1 MSRSSPVLS
10 LAGAGGSS
18 GRDGPVSMPVTAC
31 AAGVASPGVS
41 GTGSPVSSGAA
52 PNPVTGMSMTGMS
65 LELSSM
71 AGTPPSPST
80 SSLAAP
86 LAAPAASSAGSLWIL
101 SPNPADRSMPAS
113 GSFGASNRVS
123 SVAGVSDGSAAGPA
137 SSSARRRNSS
147 NLAAMA
153 VTGNGMAPSA
163 SARSGRA
170 SGPAASL
177 CRTASIGAPSTA
189 DRCASS

>member
-52 PNPVTGMSMTGMS
+52 PNPVNGMSMTGMS

-80 SSLAAP
+80 SSLAA
-86 LAAPAASSAGSLWIL
+86 LVASSAGSLWIL
-101 SPNPADRSMPAS
+101 SPNPANRPMPAG